1 MLSEFVVVFVDGLW
15 FLNLWL
21 VVCECFIAFGCVVR
35 GSREWFLEFVVG
47 GSHVVR
53 GI

>member
-15 FLNLWL
+15 FLNFWL
-21 VVCECFIAFGCVVR
+21 VVCECFFAFGCVVR